1 MRTAIGAGAVA
12 LVGLAVALA
21 TGELAALAALV
32 VMPLAA
38 ANIASARATALVAAL
53 AVGLVTLSGAP
64 HDVFGAPH
72 AAALIAVALAG
83 AMAVLLAA
91 ERARRERAAA
101 FESFLGDPSARLACS
116 LDFDETA
123 KTAASVPVPE
133 LADWCLV
140 ELAAPDG
147 GIERRTASHPD
158 EAAEDL
164 AAALA
169 VASGGDAERPRM
181 ELWPELTDD
190 LLEAWAGG
198 DAERLARLHATG
210 ARAAMRVP
218 LRSMERRL
226 GVMTLISSASAREFD
241 EGDLRH
247 AEDLAARCAV
257 AIENAQL
264 YRSARRGE
272 RRFARRVTEPGAG
285 GRVEPRPSDPGTS

>member
-1 MRTAIGAGAVA
+1 MRIAVGAA
-12 LVGLAVALA
+12 AVALA
-21 TGELAALAALV
+21 GLAIALVTGESAALAALV

-38 ANIASARATALVAAL
+38 AHLASARATALVATATVAL
-53 AVGLVTLSGAP
+53 VALGGVPRDA
-64 HDVFGAPH
+64 FGAPH
-72 AAALIAVALAG
+72 AAALIAVALA
-83 AMAVLLAA
+83 AWMAVLRAA

-101 FESFLGDPSARLACS
+101 FEAFLGDASALLACS

-123 KTAASVPVPE
+123 KTAAAVPVPE

-140 ELAAPDG
+140 ELTAPDG
-147 GIERRTASHPD
+147 GVERRTASHPD

-169 VASGGDAERPRM
+169 HASGDAARPRI

-226 GVMTLISSASAREFD
+226 GVMTLISSSSAREFD
-241 EGDLRH
+241 EGDLRR
-247 AEDLAARCAV
+247 AEELAARCAV

-272 RRFARRVTEPGAG
+272 RRFGRRVTEPGAG
-285 GRVEPRPSDPGTS
+285 GSVEQRPTDRGD

>member
-1 MRTAIGAGAVA
+1 MRIATGAGAVA
-12 LVGLAVALA
+12 LAGLAIALV
-21 TGELAALAALV
+21 TGELAALSALV
-32 VMPLAA
+32 VMPIAA
-38 ANIASARATALVAAL
+38 SGIASARATALVAGVAL
-53 AVGLVTLSGAP
+53 ALVALSGVP

-72 AAALIAVALAG
+72 AAALIAVAVAG
-83 AMAVLLAA
+83 VMATLLAA

-101 FESFLGDPSARLACS
+101 FESFLGGASSLLACS

-140 ELAAPDG
+140 ELTAPDG
-147 GIERRTASHPD
+147 GVERRTASHPD

-169 VASGGDAERPRM
+169 EASGGDAERPRM

-198 DAERLARLHATG
+198 DAERLTRLHATG

-247 AEDLAARCAV
+247 AEELAARCAV

-272 RRFARRVTEPGAG
+272 RRFGRRVTEPGAG
-285 GRVEPRPSDPGTS
+285 GSVEQRPTDRGD